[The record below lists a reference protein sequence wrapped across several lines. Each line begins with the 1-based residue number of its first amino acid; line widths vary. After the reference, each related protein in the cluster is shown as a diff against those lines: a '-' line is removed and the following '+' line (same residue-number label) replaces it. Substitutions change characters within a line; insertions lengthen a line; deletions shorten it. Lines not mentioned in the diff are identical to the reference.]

1 MAKQPHSNPNFDKE
15 KAEGDR
21 KTVDEALGGVP
32 SEERQDKTGAKPRA
46 DIPGHE
52 QQGITN
58 HPKVEEDKEQS
69 DLPPRGEAKKPTPG
83 GHA

>member
-1 MAKQPHSNPNFDKE
+1 MADDKRSNPGFAKE
-15 KAEGDR
+15 QAEGERD
-21 KTVDEALGGVP
+21 TVDEA
-32 SEERQDKTGAKPRA
+32 SKRTDRQGATPRA

-58 HPKVEEDKEQS
+58 RPLEEEQKQQDK
-69 DLPPRGEAKKPTPG
+69 LPPRGEAKKPTPG

>member
-1 MAKQPHSNPNFDKE
+1 MADKPRSDPKLDKE
-15 KAEGDR
+15 QAEGER
-21 KTVDEALGGVP
+21 ETVDEALGKT
-32 SEERQDKTGAKPRA
+32 ERTGATPRA

-58 HPKVEEDKEQS
+58 RPKSEEDAEQA
-69 DLPPRGEAKKPTPG
+69 LPPRGEAKKPTPG

>member
-1 MAKQPHSNPNFDKE
+1 MADKPRSNPNFDKE

-21 KTVDEALGGVP
+21 GTVDAAI
-32 SEERQDKTGAKPRA
+32 DKTGATPRA
-46 DIPGHE
+46 DVPGHE

-58 HPKVEEDKEQS
+58 RPKAEEDEEQS
-69 DLPPRGEAKKPTPG
+69 ELPPRGEAKKPTPG

>member
-1 MAKQPHSNPNFDKE
+1 MADKNPNFDKE
-15 KAEGDR
+15 QAEGDR
-21 KTVDEALGGVP
+21 ETVDQAL
-32 SEERQDKTGAKPRA
+32 DKAGATPPA

-58 HPKVEEDKEQS
+58 HPKSEEDQEQS
-69 DLPPRGEAKKPTPG
+69 ELPPRGEAKKPTPG

>member
-1 MAKQPHSNPNFDKE
+1 MAKKHIRNKPDLDKE
-15 KAEGDR
+15 QAEGDR
-21 KTVDEALGGVP
+21 ETVEEALEQG
-32 SEERQDKTGAKPRA
+32 ERTGATPRA

-58 HPKVEEDKEQS
+58 QPLGEEEEQQRH
-69 DLPPRGEAKKPTPG
+69 LPVRGEAKKKTPG

>member
-1 MAKQPHSNPNFDKE
+1 MADKPRSNPNLDKE
-15 KAEGDR
+15 QAEGER
-21 KTVDEALGGVP
+21 ETVDEALGRND
-32 SEERQDKTGAKPRA
+32 RQGAKPRA

-58 HPKVEEDKEQS
+58 RPKTEEDREQS
-69 DLPPRGEAKKPTPG
+69 ELPPRGEAKKPTPG